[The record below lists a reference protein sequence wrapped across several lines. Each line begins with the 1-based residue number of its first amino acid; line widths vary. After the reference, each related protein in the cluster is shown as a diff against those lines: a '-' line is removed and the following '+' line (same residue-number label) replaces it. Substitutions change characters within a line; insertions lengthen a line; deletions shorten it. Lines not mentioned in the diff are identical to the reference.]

1 MSATLILAVYGAI
14 LSTVLGFITVFNFL
28 KERRIL
34 SVEAHPSFETELAHY
49 DFVIANI
56 SSRPLTI
63 IDCAIMNLAK
73 TDEGGLQSDWGIEPY
88 VLKSLFGNDKTKK
101 LILPRTLHPGEIL
114 IVGTNSDQIIE
125 QFSFYASTKI
135 AAKTWTPTEAMQL
148 EISHSMSKKLHK
160 TVFKLEENE
169 LSRLTTSN

>member
-1 MSATLILAVYGAI
+1 MSATLVLAIYGAI
-14 LSTVLGFITVFNFL
+14 LSTVLGFIAVFNFL

-63 IDCAIMNLAK
+63 IDCTFMNLAK
-73 TDEGGLQSDWGIEPY
+73 TEDGDLQPDWGIEPY
-88 VLKSLFGNDKTKK
+88 VLKSLFGDDKTKK
-101 LILPRTLHPGEIL
+101 LKLPHTLHPGEVL
-114 IVGTNSDQIIE
+114 IVGTNSDQIIK
-125 QFSFYASTKI
+125 QFSFYAGTKMPT
-135 AAKTWTPTEAMQL
+135 KTWTPTESMQL

-160 TVFKLEENE
+160 TIFKLEENE
-169 LSRLTTSN
+169 LSRLNNLN